1 METAPKIAV
10 LILAAGE
17 ASRMQRPKQLL
28 PWKETTLLNH
38 SIERVSNLKH
48 ARPFVVLGA
57 HKDDILPTINHS
69 NVSVLHNEHW
79 KQGMGSSISFGVTS
93 IQSYDDFD
101 AILIVLADQPLVNLS
116 YLEKMIQIYT
126 SSNKG
131 IVASKYE
138 DNKLGVPVVF
148 DARYFRRLAELEGDK
163 GAKGILKAYQDDVYA
178 LQASDIVGDID
189 TPEAYER
196 LYNTHH

>member
-1 METAPKIAV
+1 MKTAPKIAV

-28 PWKETTLLNH
+28 PWEETTLLNH
-38 SIERVSNLKH
+38 SIEIVSNLKNTKS
-48 ARPFVVLGA
+48 FVVLGA

-69 NVSVLHNEHW
+69 NVSVLYNEHW

-93 IQSYDDFD
+93 IQSYGDFD
-101 AILIVLADQPLVNLS
+101 AVLIVLADQPLVSLS
-116 YLEKMIQIYT
+116 YLENMIQIYT
-126 SSNKG
+126 SSKKG

-148 DARYFRRLAELEGDK
+148 DVAYFKDLVELKGDK
-163 GAKGILKAYQDDVYA
+163 GAKGILKTYQDDVYVLEA
-178 LQASDIVGDID
+178 FDIVRDID

>member
-1 METAPKIAV
+1 LKTATKIAV

-28 PWKETTLLNH
+28 PWRETTLLNH
-38 SIERVSNLKH
+38 CMATAFDLRNTKS
-48 ARPFVVLGA
+48 FVVLGA

-93 IQSYDDFD
+93 IQSYGDFD
-101 AILIVLADQPLVNLS
+101 AVLIVVADQPLVSLS
-116 YLEKMIQIYT
+116 YLENMIQIYT

-138 DNKLGVPVVF
+138 DNKLGVPVIF
-148 DARYFRRLAELEGDK
+148 DARYFKYLVDIQGDK
-163 GAKGILKAYQDDVYA
+163 RAKGI
-178 LQASDIVGDID
+178 
-189 TPEAYER
+189 
-196 LYNTHH
+196 

>member
-1 METAPKIAV
+1 MKTAPKIAV
-10 LILAAGE
+10 LILAAGQ

-28 PWKETTLLNH
+28 PWRETTLLNH
-38 SIERVSNLKH
+38 CMATAFDLRNTKS
-48 ARPFVVLGA
+48 FVVLGA
-57 HKDDILPTINHS
+57 HEDDILPTINHS

-79 KQGMGSSISFGVTS
+79 KQGMGNSISFGVTS
-93 IQSYDDFD
+93 IQSYGDFD
-101 AILIVLADQPLVNLS
+101 AVLIVLADQPLVSLP
-116 YLEKMIQIYT
+116 YLENMIQIYT
-126 SSNKG
+126 SSKKG

-148 DARYFRRLAELEGDK
+148 DVAYFKDLVELKGDK
-163 GAKGILKAYQDDVYA
+163 GAKGFLKTYQDDVYP